1 MLLFK
6 FSLQVKIDVNIL
18 PHCMYI
24 HTYIKWHDKVFQ
36 QSFTC
41 SCILQLCFVAYIV
54 LIVAKIN
61 FQIIRHIPSHQA
73 DNLPCRDKKPP
84 VSLKFQVQTIK
95 DVSTIK
101 EQLAWILSNQ
111 SRILDSLMKPYAQ
124 NPMKA
129 KVCTDHVMNVARPN
143 STKLRV
149 TCIWIHDKQY
159 HQPEIALSHLS

>member
-18 PHCMYI
+18 PRCVYI

-73 DNLPCRDKKPP
+73 DNLPCRDKSP
-84 VSLKFQVQTIK
+84 QY
-95 DVSTIK
+95 
-101 EQLAWILSNQ
+101 LSNFKYK
-111 SRILDSLMKPYAQ
+111 R
-124 NPMKA
+124 
-129 KVCTDHVMNVARPN
+129 
-143 STKLRV
+143 
-149 TCIWIHDKQY
+149 
-159 HQPEIALSHLS
+159 